1 MYDKFSIKALKNPTF
16 NIFTHQAYISSN
28 ISSTS
33 CDRGYQGFLFGG
45 GGGGL
50 WLQNV
55 SFFFYNINWYS
66 GKSIWHSFYIYVI
79 IYVISS
85 SGKGAIYHQFEL
97 KIKVIS
103 PIQITDKTPHDNNY
117 QYSSQYVKTFKLI

>member
-1 MYDKFSIKALKNPTF
+1 MYDKFSIKALKNTTF

-45 GGGGL
+45 GGDYGCKMCH
-50 WLQNV
+50 
-55 SFFFYNINWYS
+55 FFFITLT

>member
-1 MYDKFSIKALKNPTF
+1 MYGKFSIKALKNPTF

-55 SFFFYNINWYS
+55 SFFFLTLT

>member
-1 MYDKFSIKALKNPTF
+1 MYDKFSIKALKNTTF

-55 SFFFYNINWYS
+55 SSFFLTLT

-97 KIKVIS
+97 KIEVIS

>member
-45 GGGGL
+45 GGIM
-50 WLQNV
+50 V
-55 SFFFYNINWYS
+55 AKYVFFFLTLT

>member
-1 MYDKFSIKALKNPTF
+1 MYDKFSIKALKNTTF

-45 GGGGL
+45 GGL

-55 SFFFYNINWYS
+55 SFFFYNINW
-66 GKSIWHSFYIYVI
+66 
-79 IYVISS
+79 
-85 SGKGAIYHQFEL
+85 
-97 KIKVIS
+97 
-103 PIQITDKTPHDNNY
+103 
-117 QYSSQYVKTFKLI
+117 

>member
-45 GGGGL
+45 GGGL

-55 SFFFYNINWYS
+55 SFFF
-66 GKSIWHSFYIYVI
+66 
-79 IYVISS
+79 
-85 SGKGAIYHQFEL
+85 
-97 KIKVIS
+97 
-103 PIQITDKTPHDNNY
+103 
-117 QYSSQYVKTFKLI
+117 

>member
-45 GGGGL
+45 GGIM
-50 WLQNV
+50 V
-55 SFFFYNINWYS
+55 AKCVIFFFNI
-66 GKSIWHSFYIYVI
+66 
-79 IYVISS
+79 
-85 SGKGAIYHQFEL
+85 
-97 KIKVIS
+97 IKL
-103 PIQITDKTPHDNNY
+103 
-117 QYSSQYVKTFKLI
+117 VKVFGTHFTFKSLYM

>member
-16 NIFTHQAYISSN
+16 NILHIKHTFLPISLQQAATEDIK
-28 ISSTS
+28 
-33 CDRGYQGFLFGG
+33 GFYLVG

-55 SFFFYNINWYS
+55 SFFFLTLT

-103 PIQITDKTPHDNNY
+103 PIQITDKTPHNNNY

>member
-16 NIFTHQAYISSN
+16 NILHIKHTFLPISLQQAATEDIK
-28 ISSTS
+28 
-33 CDRGYQGFLFGG
+33 GFYLVGG
-45 GGGGL
+45 DYGCKMCH
-50 WLQNV
+50 
-55 SFFFYNINWYS
+55 FFFITLT

>member
-1 MYDKFSIKALKNPTF
+1 MYDKFSIKALKNTTF

-33 CDRGYQGFLFGG
+33 CDRGYQGFLFGEG

-55 SFFFYNINWYS
+55 SFFFLTLT

>member
-45 GGGGL
+45 GGGGIM
-50 WLQNV
+50 V
-55 SFFFYNINWYS
+55 AKSVIFFFNINW
-66 GKSIWHSFYIYVI
+66 
-79 IYVISS
+79 
-85 SGKGAIYHQFEL
+85 
-97 KIKVIS
+97 
-103 PIQITDKTPHDNNY
+103 
-117 QYSSQYVKTFKLI
+117 

>member
-33 CDRGYQGFLFGG
+33 CDRGSQGFLFGG

-55 SFFFYNINWYS
+55 SFFFNINW
-66 GKSIWHSFYIYVI
+66 
-79 IYVISS
+79 
-85 SGKGAIYHQFEL
+85 
-97 KIKVIS
+97 
-103 PIQITDKTPHDNNY
+103 
-117 QYSSQYVKTFKLI
+117 

>member
-33 CDRGYQGFLFGG
+33 CDRGYQRFLFGG
-45 GGGGL
+45 GGGGIM
-50 WLQNV
+50 V
-55 SFFFYNINWYS
+55 AKCVIFFLTLT

-117 QYSSQYVKTFKLI
+117 QYSSKYVKTFKLI